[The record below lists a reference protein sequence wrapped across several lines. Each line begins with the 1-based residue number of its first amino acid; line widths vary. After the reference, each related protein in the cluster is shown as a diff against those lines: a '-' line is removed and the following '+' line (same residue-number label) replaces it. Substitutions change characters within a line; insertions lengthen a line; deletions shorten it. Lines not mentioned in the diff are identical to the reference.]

1 MPSLASPPLRLPHTD
16 ANPSAQLRPVKRSPN
31 SCLPRAPPKR
41 CGISTSGAS
50 HRIRQVEPCAEQ
62 IPFLSFLFLNGHLHS
77 PIVLAVP
84 ASTGTLT
91 RSACPMI
98 HACGFAFSRTGIRS
112 CAWDKHRRHGKGHGD
127 HASSDPTLGSPVH
140 SASKN
145 KNGHCQI

>member
-1 MPSLASPPLRLPHTD
+1 MLP
-16 ANPSAQLRPVKRSPN
+16 
-31 SCLPRAPPKR
+31 
-41 CGISTSGAS
+41 
-50 HRIRQVEPCAEQ
+50 QVEPRAEQ

-98 HACGFAFSRTGIRS
+98 HACGFAFSRTVIRS

-145 KNGHCQI
+145 KNGHCDLTLTVAAQDQLRKLSMPSASTRRFADTDSSTKSS